1 MTERVERRQGVHC
14 ERVKTLLIDNYDSFT
29 YNLYQL
35 LAEANGEEPV
45 VVRNDSAPWSEL
57 SKLDFDNIIISPG
70 PGRPDHEKDFGVCAD
85 AIASR
90 AAPLLG
96 VCLGHQGLG
105 WVSGAQVV
113 HAPEVMHGRLSAVL
127 HEESPLFEGIPREFQ
142 AVRYHS
148 LCVAG
153 PLPDELEPIAW
164 TSDGVIMAVAHRS
177 EPLWGVQFHPESI
190 CTDYGRRLLAN
201 FRDLTASA
209 GRGGSGP
216 VSAPATSS
224 PGWRP
229 GQRARLDLEVRRL
242 DRLHDPERAFVHLYG
257 DSPNAFW
264 LDSSR
269 LDERSRFSF
278 MGASGG
284 PLGAVVRYDTATGQV
299 QVDRAAGSEVHEE
312 TIFDYLSREMRRLR
326 YLSDNLPFD
335 FNCGF
340 VGYFGY
346 ELKADCEGDAAYE
359 APTPDAA
366 FVFCDRLIVF
376 DHVEQCTYVLCLTD
390 PSCEAEGQRWVRE
403 TSLRLAALPPIEDPD
418 WEQSAAEDGEP
429 VRFRLSRSHERYLE
443 DIARVKQYL
452 TDGESY
458 EVCLTNKVR
467 ADVTPDP
474 LALYRTLRRVNPAP
488 FSAFL
493 RFGDVAVISSSPER
507 FLSIGRDRWAEAKP
521 IKGTSPRGATPAE
534 DARISEELR
543 TSEKNRAEN
552 LMITDLLRNDLG
564 VVCEIGT
571 VHVPHLMQVETYE
584 TVHQLVSTVRGL
596 MREDIEPPDCI
607 RACFPGGSMTGAPK
621 KRTMEIIDELEQE
634 PRGVYSGAIGYL
646 GLSGG
651 CDLNIVIR
659 TIVMDGESTTIGV
672 GGAIVMQS
680 DAEEEYEETL
690 LKAKALMQAIDRRAE
705 PHDSLEGTAD
715 RPVMA
720 ADDAG

>member
-1 MTERVERRQGVHC
+1 M
-14 ERVKTLLIDNYDSFT
+14 KTLLIDNYDSFT

-35 LAEANGEEPV
+35 LAEANGQEPV

-57 SKLDFDNIIISPG
+57 SKLGFDNIVISPG
-70 PGRPDHEKDFGVCAD
+70 PGRPDHEQDFGVCAD
-85 AIASR
+85 AIASH

-96 VCLGHQGLG
+96 VCLGHQGVG
-105 WVSGAQVV
+105 WVSGARVV

-127 HEESPLFEGIPREFQ
+127 HEQSPLFDGIPREFQ

-148 LCVAG
+148 LCVEA
-153 PLPDELEPIAW
+153 LPDELEPIAW
-164 TSDGVIMAVAHRS
+164 TRDGVIMAVAHRS

-201 FRDLTASA
+201 FRDLTTGA
-209 GRGGSGP
+209 GRGKGSEP
-216 VSAPATSS
+216 VSAPVTSS
-224 PGWRP
+224 PGPRP

-242 DRLHDPERAFVHLYG
+242 DHLCDPERAFVHFYG
-257 DSPNAFW
+257 DAPNTFW

-284 PLGAVVRYDTATGQV
+284 PLAAVVAYDTATEQV
-299 QVDRAAGSEVHEE
+299 RVDRVGGSETYEE
-312 TIFDYLSREMRRLR
+312 TIFDYLSREMRRLS
-326 YLSDNLPFD
+326 YPSDNLPFD

-346 ELKADCEGDAAYE
+346 ELKGDCEGDAVHE

-366 FVFCDRLIVF
+366 FVFADRLIVF
-376 DHVEQCTYVLCLTD
+376 DHVEQDTYVVCLTD
-390 PSCEAEGQRWVRE
+390 PSCEADGQSWVRE
-403 TSLRLAALPPIEDPD
+403 TSSRLAALPPIEDPD
-418 WEQSAAEDGEP
+418 WEQSAPEDGEP
-429 VRFRLSRSHERYLE
+429 VEFRLSRSHERYLE

-458 EVCLTNKVR
+458 EVCLTNKIR
-467 ADVTPDP
+467 ADVAPDP
-474 LALYRTLRRVNPAP
+474 VPLYRTLRRVNPAP

-493 RFGDVAVISSSPER
+493 RFGDVAVLSSSPER

-534 DARISEELR
+534 DDRISEQLR

-571 VHVPHLMQVETYE
+571 VHVPHLMQIETYE

-596 MREDIEPPDCI
+596 MREDVEPPDCI

-634 PRGVYSGAIGYL
+634 QRGIYSGAIGYL

-659 TIVMDGESTTIGV
+659 TIIMDGESTTIGI

-680 DAEEEYEETL
+680 EADEEYEETL
-690 LKAKALMQAIDRRAE
+690 LKAKVLMQAIDRRAE
-705 PHDSLEGTAD
+705 PHDSLEGTAHG
-715 RPVMA
+715 PLMA
-720 ADDAG
+720 ADDAR